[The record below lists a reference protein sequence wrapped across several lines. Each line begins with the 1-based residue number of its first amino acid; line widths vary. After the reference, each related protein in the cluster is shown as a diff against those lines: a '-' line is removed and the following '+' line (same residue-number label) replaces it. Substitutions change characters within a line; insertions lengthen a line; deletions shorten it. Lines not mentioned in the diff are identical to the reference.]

1 MKVNNNNNSVNRK
14 RERERERESET
25 LEMLDLSRGSLLSF
39 EIKVDCVYVFNRGQ
53 GHRLEATS
61 DVINDGSTSLAV
73 TDDAFCKK

>member
-73 TDDAFCKK
+73 TDDSRLL

>member
-14 RERERERESET
+14 RARESET

-73 TDDAFCKK
+73 TDDSRLL

>member
-14 RERERERESET
+14 RERERESET

-73 TDDAFCKK
+73 TDDSRLL

>member
-14 RERERERESET
+14 RERESET
-25 LEMLDLSRGSLLSF
+25 LEMLDLSRGSLISF

>member
-1 MKVNNNNNSVNRK
+1 MKVNNNNTSVNRK
-14 RERERERESET
+14 RERERESET

-73 TDDAFCKK
+73 TDDSRLL